1 MSLTI
6 LLADD
11 SLTIQKVVELT
22 FADTEYDVVAVS
34 SGDELLQKLPE
45 TRPELVIC
53 DVIMPGRDGYDVCQ
67 EIKSSPE
74 HLHLP
79 VILLT
84 GTFEPFDR
92 DRAIAVGC
100 SEIITKPFEAKKLV
114 DAVERLAAS
123 PSAPPP
129 QAVDTQSIGPDDL
142 ASSAADEG
150 LDDTEVSQEFGP
162 GGVVAEAGFELE
174 ADDAPVEEESHEL
187 PPVESPPEE
196 PPSAEHPLEEPPPV
210 EPPPEEPR
218 EELEFDVDDGAL
230 EMDSAELPDVEAPP
244 AVDDFSDLTPDPA
257 RTLAAEDFQ
266 AMMEAEQV
274 EQAEQGDEFEQLS
287 LDEGPEF
294 SEEPMIEPEPE
305 EEPFPDV
312 SEVADETQRDGP
324 EIETSLTTPI
334 DVDAVM
340 ADDQPETELAMDDH
354 VDPPADEATDDA
366 DTQDFGDKPPVEDEP
381 TPRVEEVGLSD
392 EDVDR
397 IARRLLELA
406 TDRIENI
413 AWDVIPDMAEV
424 VVRERMREI
433 EAEAD
438 R

>member
-1 MSLTI
+1 MSRTI

-22 FADTEYDVVAVS
+22 FADTDYDVVAVS

-67 EIKSSPE
+67 EIKSSPD

-123 PSAPPP
+123 PSGPPP
-129 QAVDTQSIGPDDL
+129 QAVDTQSIGPEDL

-162 GGVVAEAGFELE
+162 GAALTDEGFELE
-174 ADDAPVEEESHEL
+174 TDEAQIDEPSEDL
-187 PPVESPPEE
+187 PPVEALPDE
-196 PPSAEHPLEEPPPV
+196 AQ
-210 EPPPEEPR
+210 
-218 EELEFDVDDGAL
+218 EELEFGVVEGAL
-230 EMDSAELPDVEAPP
+230 ETDSVELPDVEAPP
-244 AVDDFSDLTPDPA
+244 AVEDFADLTPDPA
-257 RTLAAEDFQ
+257 KTLAAEDFQ
-266 AMMEAEQV
+266 AIMQT
-274 EQAEQGDEFEQLS
+274 EQADQIGEVEHLS
-287 LDEGPEF
+287 LDEEPELT
-294 SEEPMIEPEPE
+294 EDPMIESETE
-305 EEPFPDV
+305 EEPFPSANETAEEPSQDAV
-312 SEVADETQRDGP
+312 EVD
-324 EIETSLTTPI
+324 TSLTTPI

-340 ADDQPETELAMDDH
+340 ADDQPETETAMDDH
-354 VDPPADEATDDA
+354 VDLPADEASDDA
-366 DTQDFGDKPPVEDEP
+366 DTQDFGDKPPVEEVP
-381 TPRVEEVGLSD
+381 PPPVEGVGLSD
-392 EDVDR
+392 ADVDR

-433 EAEAD
+433 EAEAE